1 MKKLVTNSIE
11 KLLKLQTLC
20 YDTDKMYEEKQ
31 GEDKNAPFSEDL
43 IKLQG
48 YLAQLEDWTS
58 EAKYED
64 ELILNTRQRQTL
76 AEMMFR
82 CNEMWRTRK
91 AVMNGDLE
99 ISSLDNTDLDLK
111 LLVFIKDNQKI
122 NAIKEY
128 RRIMKER
135 YRIQKTLKESK
146 EYVDA
151 LAARF
156 ERQAGEHKTI

>member
-1 MKKLVTNSIE
+1 MRKLVIDAIA

-31 GEDKNAPFSEDL
+31 GEDKTIPFSEDL
-43 IKLQG
+43 IKLQS
-48 YLAQLEDWTS
+48 YLAQLEDWTD
-58 EAKYED
+58 EQRRED
-64 ELILNTRQRQTL
+64 ELILTTRQRQTL
-76 AEMMFR
+76 GEMMFK
-82 CNEMWRTRK
+82 CNEMWKTRK
-91 AVMNGDLE
+91 AVLNGDLE

-111 LLVFIKDNQKI
+111 LLVFIRDNQKI

-135 YRIQKTLKESK
+135 YRIEKSLRESK
-146 EYVDA
+146 DYVDS
-151 LAARF
+151 LAERF

>member
-31 GEDKNAPFSEDL
+31 GEDKNVPFSEDL

-99 ISSLDNTDLDLK
+99 ISSLDNTDLDMK

-135 YRIQKTLKESK
+135 YRIEKTLKESK

-151 LAARF
+151 LAQRF
-156 ERQAGEHKTI
+156 ERQAGEHKAI